1 MRSMFCVLFMLLL
14 YFSLHAA
21 FGIKAGKV
29 WKGRIG
35 SDGKVWF
42 AWVGRIWVSGWI
54 YCLF

>member
-54 YCLF
+54 YCY